1 MGTRHVKELQHQAR
15 WIADMVDVGIVVLP
29 LDTQTLCA
37 LETPVLSLSP
47 SGRMLVHWADKCV
60 FIQEEAWM
68 RLNDPQRTYFG
79 ELLHEIAHAAFP
91 DPPNWCYE
99 IGALM
104 GIEVLMHRL
113 ARTSQKFM
121 RWTQTHHLNEDILT
135 KLGLPAY
142 PLGRD
147 LGEMTTRERKWY
159 LDWCVEQLDA
169 QYKVTNLRQL
179 ADLEPKPPARLARIN
194 QALCNE
200 FREKEPA

>member
-60 FIQEEAWM
+60 FIQEEAWL
-68 RLNDPQRTYFG
+68 RLNDPQRTFFA
-79 ELLHEIAHAAFP
+79 ELLHEIAHATFP
-91 DPPNWCYE
+91 DPPNWCSE
-99 IGALM
+99 IGSLL
-104 GIEVLMHRL
+104 GIETLMHRHTL
-113 ARTSQKFM
+113 TSQKFM
-121 RWTQTHHLNEDILT
+121 QWTRTFHVSEESMKQI
-135 KLGLPAY
+135 GLVPH
-142 PLGRD
+142 PSGRD
-147 LGEMTTRERKWY
+147 LGEMSTKERKWC
-159 LDWCVEQLDA
+159 LDWCVEQLNA
-169 QYKVTNLRQL
+169 RYQVTNLRQL